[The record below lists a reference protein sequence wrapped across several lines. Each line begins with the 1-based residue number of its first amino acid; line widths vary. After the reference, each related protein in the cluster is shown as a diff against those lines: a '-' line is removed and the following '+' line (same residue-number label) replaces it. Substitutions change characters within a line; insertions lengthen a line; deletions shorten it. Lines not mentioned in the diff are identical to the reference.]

1 MSTAARPP
9 LMRMLSWRLFRSA
22 VVAWWDD
29 NALRLGASV
38 AFYTLFAIA
47 PILLIAIRIAGLVFG
62 PEAVRGEIV
71 GQIDGLVGTEGG
83 RAVQALL
90 EGASRPH
97 EGWLPTIIGG
107 VTFVITAC
115 GAFLELQAAFNTIWR
130 VTPAPDGQVRMFV
143 VDRLQSFGLVV
154 AIGFLLLVSLA
165 ASAAIAALG
174 AWLGHRTSAVPIV
187 LQALNIVLSLVVT
200 TGLFA
205 LLFKFLPDVDL
216 RWGDV
221 LTGAVVT
228 AVLFTIGKE
237 LIGLYLGRTATAS
250 AYGAAGSVVLL
261 LLWVYYTSQI
271 VLVGAEFT
279 RLYADR
285 TRGHVPISEFAEF
298 DPQPQ
303 TPSDPQ

>member
-1 MSTAARPP
+1 
-9 LMRMLSWRLFRSA
+9 MLSWRLFRSA

-90 EGASRPH
+90 EGASKPH

-115 GAFLELQAAFNTIWR
+115 GAFLELQAAFNAIWR
-130 VTPAPDGQVRMFV
+130 VTPEPDSDGQVRVFL
-143 VDRLQSFGLVV
+143 VDRLRSFGLVV

-165 ASAAIAALG
+165 AAAAIAAFG
-174 AWLGHRTSAVPIV
+174 AWLGRWTAAVPIV
-187 LQALNIVLSLVVT
+187 LQALNIVLSLALT

-205 LLFKFLPDVDL
+205 LLFKFLPDVEL
-216 RWGDV
+216 EWRDV

-228 AVLFTIGKE
+228 AVLFTVGKE
-237 LIGLYLGRTATAS
+237 LIGLYLGRSATTS

-285 TRGHVPISEFAEF
+285 TRGHVPVTEFARTATVA
-298 DPQPQ
+298 DADASLD
-303 TPSDPQ
+303 TSAAR

>member
-1 MSTAARPP
+1 MF
-9 LMRMLSWRLFRSA
+9 SWRLLSSA
-22 VVAWWDD
+22 VAAWWQD
-29 NALRLGASV
+29 NVLRLGASV

-47 PILLIAIRIAGLVFG
+47 PILLIAIRIAGLAFG

-90 EGASRPH
+90 EGASKPH
-97 EGWLPTIIGG
+97 EGWLPTLVGT

-130 VTPAPDGQVRMFV
+130 VTPAPDGQVREFLL
-143 VDRLQSFGLVV
+143 DRLRSFGLVV
-154 AIGFLLLVSLA
+154 ALGFLLLVSLA

-174 AWLGHRTSAVPIV
+174 ALLGRWTSAVPIV
-187 LQALNIVLSLVVT
+187 LQALNIGLSLGLT

-205 LLFKFLPDVDL
+205 LLFKFLPDVEL
-216 RWGDV
+216 RWRDV

-228 AVLFTIGKE
+228 AVLFNVGKE
-237 LIGLYLGRTATAS
+237 LIGLYLGRGATAS

-279 RLYADR
+279 RLYTDQ
-285 TRGHVPISEFAEF
+285 TRGRVPPEEFAHVRR
-298 DPQPQ
+298 
-303 TPSDPQ
+303 SRS